1 MIDKVK
7 GKIKTQLNPDELFLA
22 QSEQG
27 YFECLQI
34 HDQKFLNMHKRWA
47 TISKTDWRR
56 KHKETNIAELNTVD

>member
-34 HDQKFLNMHKRWA
+34 HDQKFQNML
-47 TISKTDWRR
+47 T
-56 KHKETNIAELNTVD
+56 